1 MQDSGAN
8 TNRTMMSEIPRVN
21 ILGIGVSAIDMTM
34 ALKVIDGWI
43 TRREFHYICVTG
55 VHGMMESQRDEE
67 LRYIHN

>member
-1 MQDSGAN
+1 
-8 TNRTMMSEIPRVN
+8 
-21 ILGIGVSAIDMTM
+21 M